1 MSHAL
6 RPMEMA
12 HVVLYLTQNNSDT
25 HIMISVIIPCYNAEK
40 YLERTFR
47 CLDSQTYRNFEVICI
62 NDGST
67 DGTQQLL
74 ERLCAERE
82 RCAVYSYEN
91 GGLSEARNRGIPLAK
106 GDYIHFLD
114 ADDWFYPTMYERMV
128 NMIMKHDMPDAV
140 RVGYKWTFSFD
151 EDNIPPLEDKGEEV
165 ILSGND
171 KVIEEITK
179 HLIGQSTQHI
189 QSYYETRR
197 WEWEDIAFPVWI
209 YFYKRN
215 TIIKNNARFVPKLQL
230 IEDRIFNCTFM
241 LNAEKVIC
249 TDSPYYLYLSTSD
262 GLLSTILKNPRKA
275 YQDKINTSIQ
285 RQKIRELYLKHKG
298 IDLFSSYRGSNVL
311 ACFQTATILV
321 NLPYREGKA
330 MYLDFVNNPLI
341 EESLDGFPTKG
352 APLKMKVPLFMLR
365 HGMKGWFYDLV
376 WIASKLGI
384 RFNSL

>member
-6 RPMEMA
+6 RPTEGSYSITHFM
-12 HVVLYLTQNNSDT
+12 QNNSDT

-47 CLDSQTYRNFEVICI
+47 CLDAQTYRNFEVICI

-67 DGTQQLL
+67 DSTQQLL
-74 ERLCAERE
+74 ERLCAERKQ
-82 RCAVYSYEN
+82 CAVYSYEN
-91 GGLSEARNRGIPLAK
+91 GGLSVARNRGIPLAK

-128 NMIMKHDMPDAV
+128 NMITKHDMPDAV
-140 RVGYKWTFSFD
+140 RVGYKWTLSFD
-151 EDNIPPLEDKGEEV
+151 ENDIPPLKDNGEEV
-165 ILSGND
+165 VVCGDSI
-171 KVIEEITK
+171 IEKITK
-179 HLIGQSTQHI
+179 KLLGQSTQDI
-189 QSYYETRR
+189 LDYYKTGR
-197 WEWEDIAFPVWI
+197 WEWKDMPAFVWE
-209 YFYKRN
+209 YLYKRD
-215 TIIKNNARFVPKLQL
+215 TIVKNNVCFVPRLQM
-230 IEDRIFNCTFM
+230 IEDRIFNCTF
-241 LNAEKVIC
+241 LLYAEKVVY
-249 TDSPYYLYLSTSD
+249 TDAPYYLYLSTSE
-262 GLLSTILKNPRKA
+262 GLLNTILNNPHKA
-275 YQDKINTSIQ
+275 YSGKIDNIVH
-285 RQKIRELYLKHKG
+285 RQAIRELYLKHKDF
-298 IDLFSSYRGSNVL
+298 DLFSSYRGSNVL

-352 APLKMKVPLFMLR
+352 APLKMKVPLFMLQ